1 MLKQTISFQWLAPWA
16 LSLGLVFSAQ
26 AQTALK
32 HWPPEA
38 ATQLES
44 LIQANANKGAF
55 AVFDADNTTYNND
68 LEESLLP
75 YLEMKGILSR
85 DKLDPA
91 LKLIPFKDIDGH
103 KESLNSY
110 YYRLCEIDDQV
121 CYPWVAQVFSG
132 YTLRELKGWVDD
144 MLAAGT
150 SIPATYYE
158 GTALKTIAVKPP
170 KFYTGMQELYNKLM
184 ENGIEVYVVSAAS
197 EELVRMVLVDPKN
210 GYNIKP
216 QNVIGVGMQLKNRK
230 TGELTNARK
239 LIAAKTY
246 DPAALLDHEL
256 TPALWAPMTWF
267 EGKQAAIYTYID
279 EWKKPILVAGDT
291 PVSDGPML
299 FRGTDVEHGGLRVWV
314 NRKDKYLVQI
324 QAMQKKHAE
333 AQKALGLPVTA
344 DRNWVVVKSA
354 QIQ

>member
-1 MLKQTISFQWLAPWA
+1 MLKRTNLAKWLAAGAMSLA
-16 LSLGLVFSAQ
+16 LLVSAQ
-26 AQTALK
+26 AETALK

-38 ATQLES
+38 AAQLDA
-44 LIQANANKGAF
+44 LIQANAHKGAF
-55 AVFDADNTTYNND
+55 AVFDADNTSYNND

-75 YLEMKGILSR
+75 FLEMKGILSR

-132 YTLRELKGWVDD
+132 YTLRELKGWLDE
-144 MLAAGT
+144 MLAAGKP
-150 SIPATYYE
+150 IPATYYE
-158 GTALKTIAVKPP
+158 GTTVKTVAVKPP
-170 KFYTGMQELYNKLM
+170 KFYTGMQELYNRLM
-184 ENGIEVYVVSAAS
+184 ENGIEVYVMSAAS
-197 EELVRMVLVDPKN
+197 EELVRMIVADPKH
-210 GYNIKP
+210 GYNAKP
-216 QNVIGVGMQLKNRK
+216 QNVIGVGLLLKDRK
-230 TGELTNARK
+230 TGEVTNARK
-239 LIAAKTY
+239 LILEKKY
-246 DPAALLDHEL
+246 NQAALLDHEL
-256 TPALWAPMTWF
+256 TSYLWAPMTWF

-299 FRGTDVEHGGLRVWV
+299 FRGTDVERGGLRVWV

-333 AQKALGLPVTA
+333 AQKAQGLPVTA
-344 DRNWVVVKSA
+344 DRNWIVVKPD